1 MKKRSNKELL
11 MAKKDVG
18 FVIVIILIMILK
30 KEITDISLENIEVLD
45 IEIVILI

>member
-1 MKKRSNKELL
+1 MIKKCKYYRDMMKKRSNKDFL

-30 KEITDISLENIEVLD
+30 KEITDIS
-45 IEIVILI
+45 

>member
-1 MKKRSNKELL
+1 

-30 KEITDISLENIEVLD
+30 KEIIDISLENIEALD
-45 IEIVILI
+45 IEIVISI